1 MGSHIEREPFELSN
15 LLPAGVLA
23 LTLSSPDRSPP
34 HIVFGETWATF
45 NRGTAGSLHPFCS
58 PRDIIVLESLSF
70 LVEHEFAR
78 VALNFLSPCSLL
90 LLRVYLIPYDLPGVQ
105 GRLMNRQEHIL
116 GHYKRSM
123 REILPNLINDI
134 DYWRGAEALPPN
146 PSLFLPPS
154 LVGVFVDLIESV
166 VVYNP
171 SIGLEDRGGDIQR
184 TPLPGA

>member
-1 MGSHIEREPFELSN
+1 MGSHLEREPFELSN

-23 LTLSSPDRSPP
+23 LTLSSPDHNHP
-34 HIVFGETWATF
+34 HIVFGEPWATF
-45 NRGTAGSLHPFCS
+45 DRGTARSLHPFCS
-58 PRDIIVLESLSF
+58 SQDTVVLEGLSF

-78 VALNFLSPCSLL
+78 VALNFLSPRGLL

-116 GHYKRSM
+116 GHYKRYM
-123 REILPNLINDI
+123 REILPKLISNI
-134 DYWRGAEALPPN
+134 DYWRGAEVLPPN

-154 LVGVFVDLIESV
+154 LVGVFVDLIEFA

-171 SIGLEDRGGDIQR
+171 SPGLEDLGGDIQR

>member
-1 MGSHIEREPFELSN
+1 MGSHQEREPFELSN

-23 LTLSSPDRSPP
+23 ITLSNLDHNLPYTA
-34 HIVFGETWATF
+34 FGETWATF
-45 NRGTAGSLHPFCS
+45 DRGTAHSLHPLCS
-58 PRDIIVLESLSF
+58 PRDIVVLESLSF

-78 VALNFLSPCSLL
+78 IASNFLPPRSLV
-90 LLRVYLIPYDLPGVQ
+90 LLRVYLTPYDLPGVQ

-134 DYWRGAEALPPN
+134 DYWRGAEVLPPN

-154 LVGVFVDLIESV
+154 LVGVFVDPIKFG

-171 SIGLEDRGGDIQR
+171 SPGLEDLSGDIQR
-184 TPLPGA
+184 TSLPGA